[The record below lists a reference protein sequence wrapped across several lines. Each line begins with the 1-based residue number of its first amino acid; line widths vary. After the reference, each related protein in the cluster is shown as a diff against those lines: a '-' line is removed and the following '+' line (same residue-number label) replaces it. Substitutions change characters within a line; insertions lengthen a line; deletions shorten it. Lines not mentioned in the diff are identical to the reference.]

1 VSSLANG
8 SPGGTLILG
17 VTLRV
22 GNDLISRST
31 HRTDEP
37 AADLATQVE
46 DVHLDRIAL
55 DFVAPAVQRLLE
67 LPPADRPVAVSARV
81 PSARSSLA
89 TAFGFSRFPLLG
101 RELPTTFNAVLAAL
115 KQFEWN
121 IFGSCVRR
129 VSLQYALFPIQP
141 PQHFVDSLTSHP
153 RKREHH
159 S

>member
-81 PSARSSLA
+81 PSARSRLG
-89 TAFGFSRFPLLG
+89 TAFGFSRLPLWVDSG
-101 RELPTTFNAVLAAL
+101 RGAVLEAAT
-115 KQFEWN
+115 
-121 IFGSCVRR
+121 GCGARMR
-129 VSLQYALFPIQP
+129 IQ
-141 PQHFVDSLTSHP
+141 
-153 RKREHH
+153 
-159 S
+159 